1 MGDDVSKRIGSFMG
15 SNWQAIS
22 DFMQKNMLVLVDKF
36 ADFAGGALKGAAGA
50 MGDAVGSIVE
60 MIASVAMQFATG
72 LVSGIKTIGDE
83 TFGRFGKAAVGGNK
97 ALGSLGTG
105 AGVVGGVVTA
115 STIAA
120 PFTLIPGIAAGAGAS
135 LLELSLQ
142 TESYSKWQKA
152 LTESTKPLVQA
163 MEPLWQQLLPLTAV
177 FYQVNFA
184 LGQFLGALI
193 PGQLIARGLFD
204 AVKFASEGI
213 LHAALAIGRM
223 VNAMGG
229 DVDTR
234 AIAGSLHNLQD
245 MTYQSAM
252 AAASLEGL
260 SDAARGAMNVP
271 DVAKVSYARYLAMR
285 DENGNMSADAAGLNR
300 EGDTTLN
307 IYGNVSFAQMDEMAQ
322 AARDGHYKLGGNITS
337 PRANLYQTG

>member
-1 MGDDVSKRIGSFMG
+1 MS
-15 SNWQAIS
+15 
-22 DFMQKNMLVLVDKF
+22 
-36 ADFAGGALKGAAGA
+36 GALR
-50 MGDAVGSIVE
+50 GDVE
-60 MIASVAMQFATG
+60 PLPE
-72 LVSGIKTIGDE
+72 LVVE
-83 TFGRFGKAAVGGNK
+83 ALA
-97 ALGSLGTG
+97 ALGVLRLC
-105 AGVVGGVVTA
+105 
-115 STIAA
+115 AA
-120 PFTLIPGIAAGAGAS
+120 
-135 LLELSLQ
+135 
-142 TESYSKWQKA
+142 
-152 LTESTKPLVQA
+152 
-163 MEPLWQQLLPLTAV
+163 
-177 FYQVNFA
+177 
-184 LGQFLGALI
+184 

-204 AVKFASEGI
+204 AVKFSAEGI

-300 EGDTTLN
+300 EGDTTIN